1 MRSRRREIVWFY
13 AEVLVQLGKEK
24 MGHCYVSEKSMS
36 RDTKTK
42 HVEGGGQK
50 EGGK

>member
-1 MRSRRREIVWFY
+1 
-13 AEVLVQLGKEK
+13 

-36 RDTKTK
+36 RGTKIE